1 MKRFNW
7 PDDLEN
13 TYGTRANGFDYP
25 RRPTCTHGRD
35 RRPVQY
41 DLAEGLNVWG
51 GPEPKRH
58 WNTTGT
64 IVVSLLEYYTQNPD
78 VRYAISNYGT
88 PPIDCAQFDYLIT
101 GLIQKAQEG
110 KTIYV
115 HCFGGHGRTGLV
127 FGCMAARLGID
138 DPVEHVRSNYC
149 RRAIETTSQEI
160 FVTDFQ

>member
-13 TYGTRANGFDYP
+13 TYGTRATGFNYP
-25 RRPTCTHGRD
+25 RRPTCSHGRE
-35 RRPVQY
+35 RKPVQY
-41 DLAEGLNVWG
+41 DLAEGFNLWG

-58 WNTTGT
+58 WNTSDN
-64 IVVSLLEYYTQNPD
+64 IIVSLLEYYTHSHD

-88 PPIDCAQFDYLIT
+88 PPTDCAQFDDLIT
-101 GLIQKAQEG
+101 ALIRKAKEG

-115 HCFGGHGRTGLV
+115 HCYGGHGRTGLV
-127 FGCMAARLGID
+127 FGCMAARMGID

-149 RRAIETTSQEI
+149 RRAIETTMQEI